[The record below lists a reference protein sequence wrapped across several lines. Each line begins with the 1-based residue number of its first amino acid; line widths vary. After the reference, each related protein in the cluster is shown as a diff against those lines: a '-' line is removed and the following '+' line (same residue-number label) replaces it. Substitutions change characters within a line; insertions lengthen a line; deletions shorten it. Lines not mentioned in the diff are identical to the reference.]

1 MSKKAWLVY
10 FTSVWLVRNDLL
22 FFFLQ
27 DAKMN
32 SIKCEMF
39 YTLTKKKK
47 VTGMLFETKK
57 Y

>member
-1 MSKKAWLVY
+1 MSKKNLGGLFYLGVVGKKWL
-10 FTSVWLVRNDLL
+10 T